1 MDPITE
7 FQKTSL
13 TYWAEAQSDERLN
26 ILQCQLIAAFMYL
39 KPDIDELGTV
49 NALAARRDAV
59 SAEIQTRG
67 GMSSKHLN
75 CIPWHKDI
83 ESWESWTLTDFTQL
97 PPNYGIEEYQS
108 SGPKTTSITDDSAD
122 NVQSDFAMEDFLD
135 LELMED
141 LPDDTSNTGSN
152 LFLQSDQT
160 LDDTWDAVRAFRFN
174 DHDLSDLAI
183 ISSRVEGIPD
193 DLLYESHFTDLPE
206 EDLLDEP
213 SEPFTFDFNDDYK
226 FPLSEVPELFDN
238 ERSPT
243 QASEIH
249 LDLENTFEQAQDQP
263 VSGMDCVHST
273 HYPPTGY
280 ILHTIPPNPEHRPS
294 RQGRG
299 PLQSIAG
306 HTGHINLHIEA
317 VVDKH
322 RGKYLVRYKA
332 DHMTGLRPHDEW
344 FARHRW
350 CQIPQAM
357 ITAFDQQSWAATLH
371 RIERKKRRSY

>member
-1 MDPITE
+1 MDTITE

-13 TYWAEAQSDERLN
+13 TSWAEAQSDERLT

-39 KPDIDELGTV
+39 KPDIDEISTV

-59 SAEIQTRG
+59 SAEILTRG
-67 GMSSKHLN
+67 GISSKHFN
-75 CIPWHKDI
+75 CTPWHKDI

-97 PPNYGIEEYQS
+97 PPNYGIEAYKS
-108 SGPKTTSITDDSAD
+108 PGLMTTSITDESAD
-122 NVQSDFAMEDFLD
+122 DMQSDFAMEDFLD

-141 LPDDTSNTGSN
+141 SPYETSNTSSN

-160 LDDTWDAVRAFRFN
+160 LDDTWDAVGAFRFN

-193 DLLYESHFTDLPE
+193 ELLYQSHFTDLPE
-206 EDLLDEP
+206 EDLLEGP
-213 SEPFTFDFNDDYK
+213 NEPFTFDFNDDYK

-263 VSGMDCVHST
+263 VSGMDYVHST
-273 HYPPTGY
+273 HHLPAGHSSFNVPHYLEHPPRR
-280 ILHTIPPNPEHRPS
+280 LR
-294 RQGRG
+294 RV
-299 PLQSIAG
+299 LQTVAG
-306 HTGHINLHIEA
+306 HTGYVDPHIEA
-317 VVDKH
+317 IVDKH

-332 DHMTGLRPHDEW
+332 NPMTGLRPYDEW
-344 FARHRW
+344 LARHRQY
-350 CQIPQAM
+350 QIPQAM
-357 ITAFDQQSWAATLH
+357 LTAFHQQSWAETIH
-371 RIERKKRRSY
+371 RIERNKRRSY